1 MKNIPWY
8 KKLLAIVCIAMLGI
22 EMAALF
28 IFSPVSKYV
37 HSNAYWLL
45 FAAFIFIIC
54 HIGGQVYLKYSK
66 SDHKEYY
73 HTLWTGAWAV
83 SLCMLM
89 ICIVLGLIF

>member
-66 SDHKEYY
+66 SGQKEYY

>member
-54 HIGGQVYLKYSK
+54 QYPLQYSQSFYK
-66 SDHKEYY
+66 LHFKKDYY
-73 HTLWTGAWAV
+73 
-83 SLCMLM
+83 M
-89 ICIVLGLIF
+89 ILYIS